1 LQKAGQEVFSK
12 KLKGEFRLTSQ
23 DHHVANVCKYE
34 SLTVV
39 PAALFSEDFDLFPD
53 EIGSLKFPPDMLHTV
68 AGGVMKSWIFW
79 TIVIVVRVGEL
90 DVNYAGNVAL
100 LDACIADFPTKQG
113 IVLKSRPF
121 PKGISDYVK
130 SATSAGKS
138 SKELSTSGMTTT

>member
-1 LQKAGQEVFSK
+1 L
-12 KLKGEFRLTSQ
+12 
-23 DHHVANVCKYE
+23 
-34 SLTVV
+34 
-39 PAALFSEDFDLFPD
+39 DFL
-53 EIGSLKFPPDMLHTV
+53 
-68 AGGVMKSWIFW
+68 

-100 LDACIADFPTKQG
+100 LDAYIADFPTKQG

-121 PKGISDYVK
+121 PKGLSDYVK